1 MMVSS
6 VLKNSLHVPLLRENF
21 CSEISQDHQLRQK
34 KRDET
39 IRKILPQ
46 LAQNQN
52 KRKRAFYAMF
62 FLTGSYCLLEFAVG
76 SYCASLALISDGFHM
91 LSDLL
96 ALIVGFC
103 AVKYASQPSSDPA
116 MTFGWVRAEV
126 LGAFVNVTALLAI
139 CFTIMVEAIQRF
151 LHPGEVVDEVRLVLF
166 VGTVGLFIN
175 LTGLFIFGDCCCC
188 CQESGGINEK
198 DIENHGRR
206 KEGDT
211 HEVQPMISINSTY
224 GHSTHPSLANA
235 DFDTPHNH
243 HGHSHNFSDKR
254 NMNMHGVYLH
264 IMGDALGS
272 VVVIVSAVIMEYT
285 DWEYRNYADPACSL
299 LIVWIIAF
307 STWPLFKDSAKILIQ
322 RVDDKV
328 DVMEIRKCILGLRHV
343 VNVHELHVWT
353 LAGNKNVG
361 SAHVTIDAKCIPEGT
376 DALVLG
382 TTLPAAAPQSF
393 GWRVGVSPPECTR
406 CPVQRPTQLCPAPIE
421 STRQQRRQAALKLT
435 EIRDSLKTI
444 FHQEGVHSST
454 IQLEFSYFGEYGCT
468 DKLCANTKQC
478 LKRQCCLQER
488 FQELSLKQPT
498 CCAGAGCGTK
508 I

>member
-6 VLKNSLHVPLLRENF
+6 ALKKNSLHVPLLRENF
-21 CSEISQDHQLRQK
+21 VSEISQDHQLRQK

-39 IRKILPQ
+39 VRKILPQ

-52 KRKRAFYAMF
+52 KRKRAFFAMF
-62 FLTGSYCLLEFAVG
+62 FLTGSYCLIEFAVG

-116 MTFGWVRAEV
+116 MTFGFVRAEV

-139 CFTIMVEAIQRF
+139 CFTIMVEACQRF
-151 LHPGEVVDEVRLVLF
+151 LHPGEVVDEVRLVLL
-166 VGTVGLFIN
+166 VGTIGLFIN
-175 LTGLFIFGDCCCC
+175 LTGLCIFGDCCCC
-188 CQESGGINEK
+188 CAESGGINEK
-198 DIENHGRR
+198 DIENHGRQ

-211 HEVQPMISINSTY
+211 HDAYAHSINSTY
-224 GHSTHPSLANA
+224 GLTSFANSA
-235 DFDTPHNH
+235 FETANNH
-243 HGHSHNFSDKR
+243 HGHSHNFSEKR

-264 IMGDALGS
+264 ILGDALGS

-285 DWEYRNYADPACSL
+285 TWEYRNYADPACSL
-299 LIVWIIAF
+299 LIVWIIIF
-307 STWPLFKDSAKILIQ
+307 STWPLFKESAKILIQ

-353 LAGNKNVG
+353 LAGNKNIG

-382 TTLPAAAPQSF
+382 TTLPAAAPQSVLP
-393 GWRVGVSPPECTR
+393 WLSQRIECTR
-406 CPVQRPTQLCPAPIE
+406 CPVQRPMQCSPAPIE
-421 STRQQRRQAALKLT
+421 STRQQRRQATLKLT

-468 DKLCANTKQC
+468 DKLCPNTKQC

-488 FQELSLKQPT
+488 FQELSLKQHAT
-498 CCAGAGCGTK
+498 CCAGSGCGTK